1 MDGLRIAVLVK
12 QVPSPDS
19 VVIGPTGRMRRHD
32 VPLEMSAYCR
42 RALAQGVQMARD
54 TGGSCTVISLGP
66 PAAELVLREAL
77 AFGADA
83 AILLS
88 DPVLAGSDT
97 LATSRALAALIGMEG
112 PFDLILVGRASLDA
126 ETGQVGPQLAEMLDL
141 PFAGAVR
148 RLYLDLTTRRVEVR
162 CEQDDGGRLMA
173 VDMPAVLAA
182 AERLCPPAKVAGGA
196 SARVPGWRVR
206 RIGAAD
212 LTLPGPW
219 GADGSPTQVT
229 GLSATPTSRA
239 GLVLGGTIDEQVD
252 RAVTVLEEL
261 GALTGGDPGVPVSV
275 PSGRCDLRP
284 GSGPAVGVVVEP
296 GRPRL
301 ARELLGVAAALAT
314 GIGAEV
320 VAVTAGQHRGSELWS
335 WGADSAVE
343 VCGSPLEADVAAA
356 VSGWVGERGPSILL
370 APATFWGREVAS
382 RVAARIGAGL
392 VSDAM
397 DLTLGSDAEERALI
411 CSKPAGGGTTVARVV
426 CRSEV
431 QMATIR
437 PGVLPLLTPRPGNG
451 TLPLIRLEA
460 PRRGGLQVLESW
472 KDDEVED
479 LAVAEVVV
487 GVGAGVDPRDYD
499 PVRRLAGLLG
509 AELAATRKVTDGG
522 WMPRSRQ
529 VGITG
534 RSIAPR
540 LYVAIGLSGKFNHMA
555 GVEGAATVLAI
566 NHDAAAPVFGA
577 CDVGIVGPWE
587 QVVPLL
593 VERLAP
599 YADRR
604 AIRGTVPAPG

>member
-19 VVIGPTGRMRRHD
+19 VVVGPSGRVRRHD

-54 TGGSCTVISLGP
+54 TGGSCTVFSLGP

-83 AILLS
+83 AVLLS
-88 DPVLAGSDT
+88 DPAFAGSDT
-97 LATSRALAALIGMEG
+97 LATSRALAALLEREG
-112 PFDLILVGRASLDA
+112 RFDLILVGRASLDA
-126 ETGQVGPQLAEMLDL
+126 ETGQVGPQLAELLGL

-148 RLYLDLTTRRVEVR
+148 RLHLDQIGRRVEVR
-162 CEQDDGGRLMA
+162 CEQDDGGCRL
-173 VDMPAVLAA
+173 VLDLPAVLAA
-182 AERLCPPAKVAGGA
+182 AERLCPPAKVPGGA
-196 SARVPGWRVR
+196 SAGIPGWRVR

-212 LTLPGPW
+212 LPCPGPW

-229 GLSATPTSRA
+229 GLSTTPTHRA
-239 GLVLGGTIDEQVD
+239 GLVLSGPLHEQVD
-252 RAVTVLEEL
+252 RAVAALEEL
-261 GALTGGDPGVPVSV
+261 GALTRAGPAVPGLVP
-275 PSGRCDLRP
+275 PGRPGLPP

-301 ARELLGVAAALAT
+301 AREILGAAATLAA

-320 VAVTAGQHRGSELWS
+320 VAVTAEHHEPSELWS
-335 WGADSAVE
+335 WGADFAVE
-343 VCGSPLEADVAAA
+343 VGGSPVEADLAAA
-356 VSGWVGERGPSILL
+356 VSGWVHDRSPGVLL

-392 VSDAM
+392 VSDVLE
-397 DLTLGSDAEERALI
+397 LTFGPVAGDRVLI
-411 CSKPAGGGTTVARVV
+411 CSKPAGGGATVARVV

-431 QMATIR
+431 QLATVR
-437 PGVLPLLTPRPGNG
+437 PGVLPLLTSRPGSG
-451 TLPLIRLEA
+451 PLPVTRLEA
-460 PRRGGLQVLESW
+460 PRRGGVQVLERW
-472 KDDEVED
+472 KDDEVEA
-479 LAVAEVVV
+479 LALAEVVV
-487 GVGAGVDPRDYD
+487 GVGAGVDPRGYD
-499 PVRRLAGLLG
+499 LVRRLAALVG

-534 RSIAPR
+534 RSVAPR
-540 LYVAIGLSGKFNHMA
+540 LYAAIGLSGRFNHMA
-555 GVEGAATVLAI
+555 GVEGARTVLAI
-566 NHDAAAPVFGA
+566 NHDAAAPVFAA
-577 CDVGIVGPWE
+577 CDVGIVGSWE
-587 QVVPLL
+587 EVVPLL

-599 YADRR
+599 FGDGL
-604 AIRGTVPAPG
+604 AIHTAMPAPG